1 MSASSDDHRLRDC
14 SQRSVIASFRGLLP
28 GLALL
33 AIVAITAQ
41 GLGSV
46 VPFLTPIVFAIGIG
60 ALVANTVGLPARAEQ
75 GVSTHSLL
83 LETAIILLGAG
94 LSIEAIVTAGPLLV
108 GLVLG
113 VVVFGLSLVT
123 ILARLADLNER
134 MGSLLAAGSSI
145 CGVSAIA
152 AAAPACDADETQIA
166 HAAATILLFDAI
178 TLVVFPAI
186 GRTLNLEPQFYGIW
200 IGLSMFSTGPVAAA
214 GFAHSTV
221 AGKWATMTKLARNAL
236 IGIVALWYSLR
247 HAKRGVADADPT
259 IGRIWTDF
267 PKFLLGFLLLAII
280 TNAGVLPGAVVDSI
294 AQTSDALFLLAFA
307 GLGFEIHLENM
318 QDTGVVPA
326 VVVGA
331 YLLVVSSLT
340 YLLVALLF

>member
-1 MSASSDDHRLRDC
+1 MTAAL
-14 SQRSVIASFRGLLP
+14 RGLLT

-33 AIVAITAQ
+33 AIVALAAQ
-41 GLGSV
+41 ALGSV

-60 ALVANTVGLPARAEQ
+60 AFFANTVGLPAGAES
-75 GVSTHSLL
+75 GVAKHSLL
-83 LETAIILLGAG
+83 LETAIILLGAS
-94 LSIEAIVTAGPLLV
+94 LSVEAIVTAGPLLV
-108 GLVLG
+108 GLVLA

-123 ILARLADLNER
+123 ILAHLANLNKR
-134 MGSLLAAGSSI
+134 MGALLAAGSSI

-166 HAAATILLFDAI
+166 HAAATILVFDAI
-178 TLVVFPAI
+178 TLVAFPVI
-186 GRTLNLEPQFYGIW
+186 GRTLSLEPQFYGVW

-214 GFAHSTV
+214 GFAHSTL

-247 HAKRGVADADPT
+247 NAKRGVADADPT

-267 PKFLLGFLLLAII
+267 PKFLVGFLLLAIV

-294 AQTSDALFLLAFA
+294 AKTSDVLFLLAFA
-307 GLGFEIHLENM
+307 GLGFEIHLEEM
-318 QDTGVVPA
+318 RDTGLVPIA
-326 VVVGA
+326 VVGA
-331 YLLVVSSLT
+331 YLLVVSGLT
-340 YLLVALLF
+340 YFLVALLF